1 MFGTRLRVSLTLNDP
16 FINDKCLNKKYH
28 EKITIAN
35 TIIYIFIFFPLKLF
49 SLLKKFD
56 YKNCPFFFFLH
67 IETNWKV
74 KIGVNGFNRGVKS
87 EISFLRRKS
96 ELTRGGICQF
106 LRGRISLESSDGKF
120 KALRGSSE
128 EHRSIELLGES
139 RNDRSIDSGPESK
152 LSAFNG
158 VIVTFETRKE
168 RGNVSFEKF
177 DDSRNKYV

>member
-35 TIIYIFIFFPLKLF
+35 IIIPNNFPYIYIFVFFRLKLF

-56 YKNCPFFFFLH
+56 CKNCPFFFFLH

-74 KIGVNGFNRGVKS
+74 KIRVNGFNQGVKS

-128 EHRSIELLGES
+128 EHRSIELLG
-139 RNDRSIDSGPESK
+139 I
-152 LSAFNG
+152 
-158 VIVTFETRKE
+158 
-168 RGNVSFEKF
+168 EK
-177 DDSRNKYV
+177 

>member
-1 MFGTRLRVSLTLNDP
+1 MFRTRLRVSLTLNDP

-35 TIIYIFIFFPLKLF
+35 TIIPNNFPYIYIFVFFPLKLF

-56 YKNCPFFFFLH
+56 CKNCPFFFFLH

-74 KIGVNGFNRGVKS
+74 KIRVNGFNRGVKS

-128 EHRSIELLGES
+128 EHRSIELLG
-139 RNDRSIDSGPESK
+139 I
-152 LSAFNG
+152 
-158 VIVTFETRKE
+158 
-168 RGNVSFEKF
+168 EK
-177 DDSRNKYV
+177 

>member
-35 TIIYIFIFFPLKLF
+35 TIIPNNFPYIYIFVFFRLKLF

-56 YKNCPFFFFLH
+56 CKNCPFFFFLH

-74 KIGVNGFNRGVKS
+74 KIRVNGFNQGVKS

-128 EHRSIELLGES
+128 EHRSIELLG
-139 RNDRSIDSGPESK
+139 I
-152 LSAFNG
+152 
-158 VIVTFETRKE
+158 
-168 RGNVSFEKF
+168 EK
-177 DDSRNKYV
+177 